1 MREAQTQLS
10 PYSFH
15 HTTTVCP
22 PPCVEPEQ
30 VCYNVLYDHSILEL
44 IRQEGRMS
52 VVSLLSQAD
61 IFDELTPTQ
70 LELIGSI
77 CAERHYQASD
87 VIFEENTPGDEMY
100 IIASGE
106 VQIQVDPALI
116 GRETSGESQTIATL
130 RRGQSF

>member
-1 MREAQTQLS
+1 
-10 PYSFH
+10 
-15 HTTTVCP
+15 
-22 PPCVEPEQ
+22 
-30 VCYNVLYDHSILEL
+30 
-44 IRQEGRMS
+44 MS

-106 VQIQVDPALI
+106 VQIQVVTVINFVLLRSSI
-116 GRETSGESQTIATL
+116 TCSGESSGIYITIV
-130 RRGQSF
+130 